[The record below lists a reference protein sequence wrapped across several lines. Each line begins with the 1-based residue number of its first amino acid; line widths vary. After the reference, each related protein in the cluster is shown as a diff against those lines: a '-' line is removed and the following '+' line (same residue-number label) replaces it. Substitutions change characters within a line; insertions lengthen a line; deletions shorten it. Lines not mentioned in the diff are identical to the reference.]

1 MALEGGDRRLS
12 RDVSLT
18 ASGGGAVAHQ
28 LVEQGEALLVHLNAP
43 KEARELGPEAMQIP
57 E

>member
-1 MALEGGDRRLS
+1 
-12 RDVSLT
+12 
-18 ASGGGAVAHQ
+18 